1 MSGAFTLSASLIP
14 LHLPLKS
21 SVQQI
26 LILLL
31 CLLEFLFF
39 FFPPKDGWQVES
51 MSTYGRKYYDPKELL
66 TANSPSGRGEASW
79 APPPFAIKCWQA
91 LSCIGG
97 KQITTAA
104 AHSWVK

>member
-1 MSGAFTLSASLIP
+1 MSVAFTLSASLIP

-39 FFPPKDGWQVES
+39 FLPKMG
-51 MSTYGRKYYDPKELL
+51 GR
-66 TANSPSGRGEASW
+66 
-79 APPPFAIKCWQA
+79 
-91 LSCIGG
+91 
-97 KQITTAA
+97 
-104 AHSWVK
+104 